1 MVNKNEKCLKRKRV
15 KGTQN
20 STKMLFTV
28 LALVLCLNK
37 VTAIELQTANNTTTS
52 RKMRQLYVTDT
63 DDVFAGPQTAPLQ
76 YYNWDHAFPRT
87 EAPVASNERTGID
100 NHKPSFKNCKTYSP
114 VVKEELPPGAFVIRV
129 EADDEDEDNIEYKF
143 ITAPAERP
151 KFRIDSKMGVILTQH
166 SFDRDEPIRE
176 KEIYITVRATD
187 NGNPPLD
194 DVCTFKV
201 TIADVNDNSPV
212 FDKVKYDETIS
223 EDSKVGS
230 IVTRI
235 TASDLDD
242 GDNSYVDFEILPEK
256 DYQYF
261 RIDKETGNLFLNK
274 PIDRRAGFQYSINV
288 RANNSKSEQV
298 QDAQTEVRI
307 RIVESNLRA
316 PQFMQSA
323 SEPIILKE
331 NFNDY
336 QKKLVSLSAVSNI
349 PDKPEIVF
357 ELLNGRTE
365 QTNSKKTFVGDQ
377 QKNDFSIMLGKALDY
392 ETVTEYTLTVI
403 ARNAHELTA
412 EYTIKI
418 QVDDVNDNIPYF
430 TQVDSGVVLENE
442 PVGSPVMQ
450 VRAFDSDGTSAN
462 NIVSFELADN
472 KEFFEI
478 DAHTGNITTLVT
490 FDREERDVYNVKV
503 IAKDNS
509 PSALYTN
516 GKPNQ
521 GQQVF
526 AIAIGDKNDHHP
538 KFKQDEYVAE
548 MVSTTWLLFT
558 MCFIYN
564 LFILFIFFYI
574 LYLIFD
580 IFTYKTFYLPS
591 CCSLDSSLNCKH

>member
-1 MVNKNEKCLKRKRV
+1 MGNKKCLIIKRKRAKV
-15 KGTQN
+15 TDKVPNMIHTILGI
-20 STKMLFTV
+20 
-28 LALVLCLNK
+28 ALCLTI
-37 VTAIELQTANNTTTS
+37 VSATELKRVNNQQQQPTELPTQRS
-52 RKMRQLYVTDT
+52 RTGRQLYVTDT
-63 DDVFAGPQTAPLQ
+63 DDEFSGPQTQPLQ
-76 YYNWDHAFPRT
+76 YYNWDHTFQRSENPSNT
-87 EAPVASNERTGID
+87 GSNERAGVD

-129 EADDEDEDNIEYKF
+129 EAEDDDDDDIEYKF

-151 KFRIDSKMGVILTQH
+151 KFRIDAKTGVILTQH

-176 KEIYITVRATD
+176 KEVYITVRATD

-201 TIADVNDNSPV
+201 SIEDVNDNSPV
-212 FDKVKYDETIS
+212 FDKVKYDESIS

-242 GDNSYVDFEILPEK
+242 GDNSYVDFEILSER

-261 RIDKETGNLFLNK
+261 RIDKETGNLYLNK
-274 PIDRRAGFQYSINV
+274 PIDRRPGYQYSINV

-307 RIVESNLRA
+307 RIVESNLRS

-336 QKKLVSLSAVSNI
+336 QKKLVSLSAISNI

-430 TQVDSGVVLENE
+430 TQVDSGIVLENE
-442 PVGSPVMQ
+442 PVGSQVMQ

-478 DAHTGNITTLVT
+478 DPHTGNITTLVV
-490 FDREERDVYNVKV
+490 FDREEREIYNVKV

-526 AIAIGDKNDHHP
+526 AITIGDKNDHHP

-548 MVSTTWLLFT
+548 MVSVVLS
-558 MCFIYN
+558 
-564 LFILFIFFYI
+564 ILFHHVRFTVQPN
-574 LYLIFD
+574 LIFD
-580 IFTYKTFYLPS
+580 ISFQQTSYEMIQSIYS
-591 CCSLDSSLNCKH
+591 